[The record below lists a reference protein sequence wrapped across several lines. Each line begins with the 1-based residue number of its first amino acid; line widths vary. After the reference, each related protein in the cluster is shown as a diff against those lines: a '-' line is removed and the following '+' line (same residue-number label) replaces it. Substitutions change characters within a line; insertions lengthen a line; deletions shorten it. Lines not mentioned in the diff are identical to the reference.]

1 MDKKDS
7 SPRRQIYLKKVLRS
21 NYCKAVFV
29 IIFIL
34 SYFLVPED
42 VFVGYYI
49 LLAVAFMLSISLSL
63 TCIIR
68 NIKERVK
75 LSRTYETSSI
85 SVIAAGIGLA
95 ALQVCGVGAPVCGAS
110 VGLGILSA
118 IFPGVFVNFL
128 QSYAVWIIV
137 ISIVLQLI
145 ALYEMNC
152 FVRVSG
158 A

>member
-1 MDKKDS
+1 M
-7 SPRRQIYLKKVLRS
+7 I
-21 NYCKAVFV
+21 A
-29 IIFIL
+29 
-34 SYFLVPED
+34 
-42 VFVGYYI
+42 
-49 LLAVAFMLSISLSL
+49 MSLSL

-75 LSRTYETSSI
+75 LSKTYETSSI

-118 IFPGVFVNFL
+118 IFPGVFVNVLEF
-128 QSYAVWIIV
+128 YAIWIIV
-137 ISIVLQLI
+137 ISIALQLI

-152 FVRVSG
+152 FVKVRG
-158 A
+158 G